1 MNEHLFANQLI
12 LWYKINKRNLPWR
25 NTKDAYPIW
34 LSEIILQQTRVNQGL
49 SYYEK
54 FLENFPT
61 VFDLANASEDEVF
74 RLWQGLGYYSRAK
87 NLHYTA
93 KFISNQLNGI
103 FPNTYQQII
112 QLKGIGEYTAAAIAS
127 FAFNEAYL
135 NPNMPP
141 FPSAIEAVTSKKL
154 ITFLIQLL

>member
-54 FLENFPT
+54 FLGNFPT
-61 VFDLANASEDEVF
+61 VFDLANASEEAFDHP
-74 RLWQGLGYYSRAK
+74 RIRASIYDQ
-87 NLHYTA
+87 H
-93 KFISNQLNGI
+93 GI
-103 FPNTYQQII
+103 WLPCGP
-112 QLKGIGEYTAAAIAS
+112 L
-127 FAFNEAYL
+127 
-135 NPNMPP
+135 
-141 FPSAIEAVTSKKL
+141 
-154 ITFLIQLL
+154 